1 MDEAQ
6 TVKIRGLIFSSVLF
20 FFLHDLYSEANN
32 QLLSQDISE
41 STVAKIFFSSLEKNQ
56 RLSRSQ

>member
-6 TVKIRGLIFSSVLF
+6 TVKIRGLIFSSVL